1 VLARRGLAVLS
12 VAALVTAG
20 AVAVPSAQAVAMH
33 VVRDELHVRAPGFR
47 FLTGTALDRLKDGRA
62 VPFDF
67 ELGLRPRPGAAADH
81 VVRRRFVLSYDLWE
95 ERFAATLMG
104 TPSRSISHLTAADAE
119 AWCLDQLTVPL
130 GVLAANQPFWVHLQ
144 YVAEERDREPRD
156 SGGFT
161 LGGLI
166 ERLSQRRQ
174 PGAPGN
180 EIEAGPFRLPN

>member
-1 VLARRGLAVLS
+1 M
-12 VAALVTAG
+12 AALLTAG
-20 AVAVPSAQAVAMH
+20 AVVVLSAQAVAIQ
-33 VVRDELHVRAPGFR
+33 VVRDELHVRAPGFL
-47 FLTGTALDRLKDGRA
+47 FLTGPALDRLKDGRA
-62 VPFDF
+62 VPFEF
-67 ELGLRPRPGAAADH
+67 ELGLGPRPGAAADH

-119 AWCLDQLTVPL
+119 AWCLDQLSVPL
-130 GVLAANQPFWVHLQ
+130 AALRAREPFWVHLR
-144 YVAEERDREPRD
+144 YVVEERDRESRD

-174 PGAPGN
+174 PDAPRN